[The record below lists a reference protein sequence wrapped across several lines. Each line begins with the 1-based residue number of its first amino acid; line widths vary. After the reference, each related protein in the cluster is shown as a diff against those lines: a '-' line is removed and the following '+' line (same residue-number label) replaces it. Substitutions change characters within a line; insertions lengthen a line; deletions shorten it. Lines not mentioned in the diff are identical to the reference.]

1 MNNTH
6 KTSTNNVEEFV
17 KDYINAW
24 STTDAGARKAL
35 VAKVYADDVDFYANE
50 PGDGPVEHHGVAEI
64 TANIARVNARLVQGK
79 GLITESTG
87 FSVNHD
93 ALKVSWQ
100 MMTPDRKVA
109 MTGMN
114 LLLRNASGK
123 ISRDYIFIG

>member
-1 MNNTH
+1 
-6 KTSTNNVEEFV
+6 
-17 KDYINAW
+17 
-24 STTDAGARKAL
+24 
-35 VAKVYADDVDFYANE
+35 VADV
-50 PGDGPVEHHGVAEI
+50 

-87 FSVNHD
+87 YSVNHD
-93 ALKVSWQ
+93 ALKVSWR
-100 MMTPDRKVA
+100 MMTPDRKVG